1 MNNKINYIKK
11 AYIRE
16 LKKFVL
22 VYEVSSKK
30 ERRQLINAIEK
41 TFYNQNSFW
50 YPTVSFFDIY
60 KTKDLFDNLINKNE

>member
-30 ERRQLINAIEK
+30 ERKQLINAIEK
-41 TFYNQNSFW
+41 TFYNQNNFW
-50 YPTVSFFDIY
+50 YYTVSFFDIY
-60 KTKDLFDNLINKNE
+60 KTKNLFDNLIKKNE

>member
-30 ERRQLINAIEK
+30 ERKQLINAIEK
-41 TFYNQNSFW
+41 TFYNQNNF
-50 YPTVSFFDIY
+50 
-60 KTKDLFDNLINKNE
+60 